1 MERVERSFADLE
13 YESKKRK
20 TRRERFLERM
30 EVLVRWER
38 LLEEIRPYY
47 PKAGKGRAPY
57 ELESMLRVHCVQL
70 FYNLS
75 DPATE
80 DMLYGIERVRR
91 LTGISLKK
99 AGQDDD
105 SELPPSA
112 GASWVGTGVV

>member
-30 EVLVRWER
+30 EVLIRWER
-38 LLEEIRPYY
+38 LLEEVRPYY

-57 ELESMLRVHCVQL
+57 ELECMLRVHCVQL
-70 FYNLS
+70 FYSLS

-80 DMLYGIERVRR
+80 DMLYEIERVRR
-91 LTGISLKK
+91 FTGISLNE
-99 AGQDDD
+99 APRG
-105 SELPPSA
+105 S
-112 GASWVGTGVV
+112 G